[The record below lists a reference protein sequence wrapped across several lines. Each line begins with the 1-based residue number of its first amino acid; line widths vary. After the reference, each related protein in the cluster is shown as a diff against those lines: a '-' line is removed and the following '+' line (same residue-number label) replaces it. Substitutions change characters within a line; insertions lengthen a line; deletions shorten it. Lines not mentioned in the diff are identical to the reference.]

1 MMKYRSA
8 SSRHRATATMLQE
21 FFRCTGA
28 KPSFRTRI
36 RAGRE
41 LTVYS
46 VPPRSAG
53 FRHTHYWVRNGQ
65 VVEIETTGT
74 R

>member
-1 MMKYRSA
+1 
-8 SSRHRATATMLQE
+8 MLQE